1 MVQISFIENEAILKF
16 PKQLISSAYVQEFL
30 ERLRLEIIA
39 EKSRLSDDEA
49 WELSEE
55 IKEEWWQ
62 KNKDDLLKRI
72 NN

>member
-1 MVQISFIENEAILKF
+1 MVQISFIEDEAILKF

-39 EKSRLSDDEA
+39 EKSQLSDDEA

-55 IKEEWWQ
+55 IKKEWWR

>member
-1 MVQISFIENEAILKF
+1 MVQISFIEDEAILKF

-39 EKSRLSDDEA
+39 EKSQLSDDEA

-55 IKEEWWQ
+55 IKEEWWR

>member
-1 MVQISFIENEAILKF
+1 MVQISFVENEAILKF

-30 ERLRLEIIA
+30 ERLRLEIIVDKSQLS
-39 EKSRLSDDEA
+39 EKEA

-62 KNKDDLLKRI
+62 KHKDDFLKRM